1 MNVYT
6 TSLQRQ
12 GGTHAV
18 NHKPR
23 VPSYNTQLKS
33 CGLVTNQQFDSSRPS
48 ISSTTIDSQKMPVSS
63 SHNKPP
69 SCVTCG
75 ILAPCRRALTR
86 LFRVRASAALSV
98 RAFRFRNLRKA
109 AARMSPRRR
118 RHRKTFRSVRAVF
131 WQLVPTSTTPA
142 TSTAQGEVAQ
152 GAVPAPQTVVPETP
166 VIAPVSSP
174 ETPAYLNVVARLRSE
189 RSAASGGGED
199 EDKEKEEACRSF
211 ETCLMEMLVEE
222 GKARD
227 LQDVEELLRCW
238 ERLKSPVFVD
248 LVCRFYGEL
257 CNDLFPTPG
266 VNEVDSG
273 GDGSESTSAA

>member
-1 MNVYT
+1 
-6 TSLQRQ
+6 
-12 GGTHAV
+12 
-18 NHKPR
+18 
-23 VPSYNTQLKS
+23 
-33 CGLVTNQQFDSSRPS
+33 
-48 ISSTTIDSQKMPVSS
+48 MPVSS

-75 ILAPCRRALTR
+75 ILAPCGRALTR
-86 LFRVRASAALSV
+86 LFRVPVSAALSV

-118 RHRKTFRSVRAVF
+118 RCRKTFRSVRAVF
-131 WQLVPTSTTPA
+131 WPLVPTSTTPA
-142 TSTAQGEVAQ
+142 TSTAEGEAAR
-152 GAVPAPQTVVPETP
+152 GAVPAPQAVVHETP

-174 ETPAYLNVVARLRSE
+174 ETPAYMKVVTRLRSE

-199 EDKEKEEACRSF
+199 GDKEEEEACRSF
-211 ETCLMEMLVEE
+211 ESCLMEMLVEE

-266 VNEVDSG
+266 VNEVDIGGSG
-273 GDGSESTSAA
+273 DDGSESTSGA